1 MVFSST
7 VFLFLFLPLLLLIY
21 FSKFVKTNKV
31 RNIILLISSLVF
43 YAYGEPIYIFLMIA
57 SIVINYLFGLLIN
70 KYAGKKKKNMLRNC
84 NNY

>member
-43 YAYGEPIYIFLMIA
+43 YAYGEPIYIFLMIV

-70 KYAGKKKKNMLRNC
+70 KYAGKKGKYASQLQ
-84 NNY
+84 